1 MELQIIQIV
10 VQVVLTILGWAIVVW
25 WAIEQAKIAH
35 KNNMA
40 LQANFVKETHKS
52 ILRNELLEIYKSI
65 VQAASTL
72 KWQLQNY
79 YLNESDGN
87 NEIRFGSLTLNEDI
101 NITYTK
107 LSEEMNRLAMWLKIT
122 NAELQ
127 HIKSIENAQVEFRR
141 TFTVDAT
148 GDELHLGQWGRFQV
162 MLMVSKNPFKSN
174 SEDFRKTMKELDTS
188 LEAIM
193 ISLADGVSE
202 INQTLIN
209 A

>member
-35 KNNMA
+35 KNNMV
-40 LQANFVKETHKS
+40 LQVNLVKETHKS

-101 NITYTK
+101 NITYAK

-141 TFTVDAT
+141 TFTADAT
-148 GDELHLGQWGRFQV
+148 GDELHLGQWVRFQG
-162 MLMVSKNPFKSN
+162 MLMVSKNPIKSN
-174 SEDFRKTMKELDTS
+174 SEDFRKTMKKLDTS

-193 ISLADGVSE
+193 NSLADGVSE